1 MHRPFLFGVSSGQV
15 RAKFCVFR
23 GKIGVNGGEGVDNK
37 ITGKGKIIW
46 ANENVYECE
55 CLENKKMDMAN

>member
-1 MHRPFLFGVSSGQV
+1 
-15 RAKFCVFR
+15 
-23 GKIGVNGGEGVDNK
+23 VNGGEGMDNK

-46 ANENVYECE
+46 ANGNIYECE